1 MTTSDLST
9 RTIEIAAL
17 TPDPQNVRT
26 HDAKNLQA
34 IADSLKAFGQRKP
47 IVTAKSNDG
56 SLVVIAGNGT
66 LEAAKALGWTHITIA
81 EVPEDWDADKARAY
95 AIADNRSAELAD
107 WDQTALTSA
116 LLDLDAVGYDMKM
129 LGFDPA
135 TQDEADDVV
144 QDDVPALEEQ
154 GPTRTTLGQ
163 LWIMG
168 DSRLMV
174 GDSTNPEHFAKLM
187 GTEKADCVFTDPPY
201 NVNYEGGTDDAL
213 KIDNDNM
220 SDHDFAKFLEDAYA
234 LMFEYTKDGGGIY
247 VCHAD
252 STGHTFRSKMIET
265 GWYLKQCLVWVK
277 DQFVLGRQDYH
288 WQHEPI
294 LYGWKPGAAHSWY
307 GRRVRTTVLESEQDI
322 RSMKKQDLVDLL
334 LEIAES
340 SSVIKEPRP
349 RRNAEHPTMKP
360 VPLVARMV
368 ANSTTRGDLV
378 IDPFGGSGSTLI
390 ACEQMDRRCFT
401 IEFDPRY
408 ADVILNRWETLTG
421 KTAILAGEGDD

>member
-1 MTTSDLST
+1 MTTSDLGT
-9 RTIEIAAL
+9 RTIEITAL

-34 IADSLKAFGQRKP
+34 IADSLRTFGQRKP

-56 SLVVIAGNGT
+56 TLVVIAGNGT

-129 LGFDPA
+129 LGFDPS
-135 TQDEADDVV
+135 TMDEADDVV
-144 QDDVPALEEQ
+144 QDEVPALEDQ
-154 GPTRTTLGQ
+154 GPTRTALGQ

-168 DSRLMV
+168 ENRLMV
-174 GDSTNPEHFAKLM
+174 GDSTNAEHFARLM
-187 GTEKADCVFTDPPY
+187 GSDQADCVFTDPPY

-213 KIDNDNM
+213 KIENDNM
-220 SDHDFAKFLEDAYA
+220 SDADFAKFLEDAYT
-234 LMFEYTKDGGGIY
+234 LMFQHTKEGGGIY
-247 VCHAD
+247 VCHSD
-252 STGHTFRSKMIET
+252 TGGGVFRSKMLET
-265 GWYLKQCLVWVK
+265 GWYLKQCLIWVK
-277 DQFVLGRQDYH
+277 DTFVLGRQDYH

-307 GRRVRTTVLESEQDI
+307 GRRIRATVLESDQDI

-334 LEIAES
+334 LEIAETS
-340 SSVIKEPRP
+340 TIIREPKP

-390 ACEQMDRRCFT
+390 ACAQMDRRCYT

-408 ADVILNRWETLTG
+408 ADVILNRWEQLTG
-421 KTAILAGEGDD
+421 QTAVLAGEGDD